1 MPATPKALRVD
12 SHVHCF
18 PDRLALA
25 VRERM
30 NARGTLTGGVLI
42 ADVADRVKA
51 AGFDRAWIL
60 PYAHRPGVAESANEW
75 SAQEVT
81 KFPWLVPGATF
92 HPGDEEMPRLVERAL
107 VELGLRVVK
116 LHCSVGQ
123 FSPDDP
129 NLEPLW
135 RTAAARGVPVV
146 CHAGRES
153 PGETAASELDA
164 LIPVL
169 TAHPDLRLVLAH
181 AGFPGEAQALE
192 LMARHDNLYADLTP
206 VWDRRVD
213 VTAEQMA
220 RFPGRF
226 LFGSDAPNCPTPA
239 DEQAAMVA
247 KMGLAPDMLEMVLGG
262 AAQALVL

>member
-1 MPATPKALRVD
+1 MPGTSKPLRVD
-12 SHVHCF
+12 SHVHAF

-30 NARGTLTGGVLI
+30 NGRGTLTGGVLI
-42 ADVADRVKA
+42 ADVAARVEV

-60 PYAHRPGVAESANEW
+60 PYAHRPGVAESVNEW

-92 HPGDEEMPRLVERAL
+92 HPGDDDMPRLVERAL
-107 VELGLRVVK
+107 VELRLRVVK

-123 FSPDDP
+123 FSADDP

-135 RTAAARGVPVV
+135 RTAAAHGVPVV
-146 CHAGRES
+146 CHAGRDS
-153 PGETAASELDA
+153 PGETAASELDT

-181 AGFPGEAQALE
+181 TGFPGAAHALE
-192 LMARHDNLYADLTP
+192 LMARFENLYADLTP
-206 VWDRRVD
+206 VWDRRID
-213 VTAEQMA
+213 VTAEQIT

-239 DEQAAMVA
+239 DEQAAMVVA
-247 KMGLAPDMLEMVLGG
+247 MGLPADALETVLRG
-262 AAQALVL
+262 AAQALIP